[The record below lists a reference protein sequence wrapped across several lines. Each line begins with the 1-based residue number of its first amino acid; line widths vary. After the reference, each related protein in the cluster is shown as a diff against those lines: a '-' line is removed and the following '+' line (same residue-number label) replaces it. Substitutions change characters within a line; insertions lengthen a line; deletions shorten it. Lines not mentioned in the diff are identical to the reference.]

1 MANEAYDQAI
11 AIVREKG
18 ILISS
23 ADLAE
28 IEYLLTQLDAD
39 EAADRIASVFEALSL
54 IVNDPLY
61 TGDIPPID

>member
-1 MANEAYDQAI
+1 MAGDTYSQAI
-11 AIVREKG
+11 AIVRERG
-18 ILISS
+18 LSISA

-61 TGDIPPID
+61 SGDIPPID

>member
-1 MANEAYDQAI
+1 MANEAFSQAL

-18 ILISS
+18 LSISS

-39 EAADRIASVFEALSL
+39 GAADLIASVFEALSL
-54 IVNDPLY
+54 IVNDPAY
-61 TGDIPPID
+61 SGDIPPID